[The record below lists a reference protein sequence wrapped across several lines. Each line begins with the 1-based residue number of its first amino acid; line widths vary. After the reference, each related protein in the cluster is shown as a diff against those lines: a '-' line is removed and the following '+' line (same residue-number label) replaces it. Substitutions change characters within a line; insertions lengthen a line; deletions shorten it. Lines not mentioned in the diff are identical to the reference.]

1 MTAPHQL
8 PPAAAAW
15 APWLSDLVPELTP
28 AFVEV
33 VTALDRLLGPLPPLP
48 DPGASEPTGLGGLSR
63 RGPYDRLLLSEWV
76 LADEVPDE
84 FLRRAASQ
92 EHLFHELER
101 VAPRGGRRC
110 LVLVDTGPRQL
121 GGPRLVQLAL
131 LVVFARRAERAGA
144 AFSWASLQRRE
155 WFGATGF
162 HPFPG
167 LRSLRTATA
176 EDVPQSLADQGV
188 GPVDEVFVLGG
199 DDVATLAGG
208 RPTIA
213 LSEPLDVG
221 PDAVRVVVRRPGL
234 APVQRDLELP
244 APPLRTRWLRD
255 PFRPPPTDRPNPP
268 RRTTAGDHGPLRP
281 FLRFS
286 PDGNRVLAVDEAG
299 VALAY
304 RLPEGSDAPRPPVRV
319 APHLPGSSVVALG
332 WSSGR
337 LNVLF
342 RSPSGEFD
350 WRLPNG
356 EPRGPL
362 PALPVP
368 AEPGELM
375 TWRHGGQEFGWLLLP
390 ERGLLDWSAG
400 SPLTV
405 LAPECLA
412 IARRDGRRFVWV
424 ATTLGHVERR
434 RVPDA
439 GTTVTEH
446 ASGDA
451 VVDVVVGSGH
461 GGAGHAIVV
470 GAHRCWSSLGTD
482 DTPFELPTGARVVGA
497 PALWHSGR
505 TRQEAVRAVLW
516 LRDGVLSVRDVHP
529 VAGPDRVLR
538 VGVTAAA
545 GGTTHYS
552 AQVAWL
558 EPPRTVVVADLA
570 GKERFRWE

>member
-1 MTAPHQL
+1 MTPPHQL

-15 APWLSDLVPELTP
+15 APWLSELVPELTP
-28 AFVEV
+28 AFVEA
-33 VTALDRLLGPLPPLP
+33 VTALDRLLGPLPPVP

-101 VAPRGGRRC
+101 VAPRRGRRC

-155 WFGATGF
+155 WFGAPGF

-176 EDVPQSLADQGV
+176 QDVPQSLADQGV

-199 DDVATLAGG
+199 DDVATLGGG

-213 LSEPLDVG
+213 LTEPLDVG

-244 APPLRTRWLRD
+244 PPPLRTRWLRD
-255 PFRPPPTDRPNPP
+255 PFRPAPTDRPTPP
-268 RRTTAGDHGPLRP
+268 RRTAAGEHGPLRP

-286 PDGNRVLAVDEAG
+286 ADGNRVLAVDEAG
-299 VALAY
+299 VALAF
-304 RLPEGSDAPRPPVRV
+304 RLPEDQAGPRPPVRV
-319 APHLPGSSVVALG
+319 APHVPGSAVVALG
-332 WSSGR
+332 WSGGK

-342 RSPSGEFD
+342 RSPSGELD

-356 EPRGPL
+356 MPRVPL
-362 PALPVP
+362 PLLSAP

-375 TWRHGGQEFGWLLLP
+375 TWRHGGREFGWLLLP
-390 ERGLLDWSAG
+390 ERGLLDWSG
-400 SPLTV
+400 GGPLTV
-405 LAPECLA
+405 YEPDAVA
-412 IARRDGRRFVWV
+412 IARRDGRRFLW
-424 ATTLGHVERR
+424 ATSSLGEVERR

-439 GTTVTEH
+439 GPVVREHTTGKDV
-446 ASGDA
+446 SA
-451 VVDVVVGSGH
+451 VVIGSGH
-461 GGAGHAIVV
+461 GGAGHAIAV
-470 GAHRCWSSLGTD
+470 GAERCWSSLGTD
-482 DTPFELPTGARVVGA
+482 DTAFELPPGARVVGA

-505 TRQEAVRAVLW
+505 APREAVRAVLW
-516 LRDGVLSVRDVHP
+516 LRGGMLSVRDVHP

-552 AQVAWL
+552 PQVAWL
-558 EPPRTVVVADLA
+558 EPPRTVVVADLS